1 MKLLLDTHIFLW
13 SLLVPEKLSK
23 KVAACLEDPDN
34 QLWLSPIT
42 SWEVM
47 VLAEKKR
54 VSLKEDPHK
63 WLKRVLEKIPFQEAA
78 LTHEVAMHSRSIR
91 LPHQDPADRFLAATA
106 KIHGLTLVTSDKHL
120 LKAKACK
127 VLANRR

>member
-1 MKLLLDTHIFLW
+1 MKLLLDTHILLW
-13 SLLVPEKLSK
+13 SLLAPEKLSK

-78 LTHEVAMHSRSIR
+78 LTHEVAMLSRGIR

-106 KIHGLTLVTSDKHL
+106 KVYGLTLVTSDKHL

-127 VLANRR
+127 TLANRS